1 LGERLLCKQDVAGST
16 PVSSRKNQLPVTGYR
31 LPVEKILGTV
41 NWKLE
46 TFLNKSSLTYR
57 PENEAHNFVEM

>member
-1 LGERLLCKQDVAGST
+1 L
-16 PVSSRKNQLPVTGYR
+16 KNTG
-31 LPVEKILGTV
+31 

-46 TFLNKSSLTYR
+46 TGNFLNKSSLTYR